1 MRISDW
7 SSDVC
12 SSDLDDL
19 EGRRALRSLE
29 ARVRETERR
38 CDTLIESSRDPI
50 AYVHQGM
57 HIRANSAY
65 LEMFGYESF
74 EDLEGMSLLDLVAPQ
89 HVEDFKQLLKDLAK
103 GEPPPARHDLEAR
116 DFEGNGFPAS
126 MEFASALYEGE
137 ACQQVIFRRQ
147 EQEVDPGLAQEL
159 EELRQRD
166 QVTGLL
172 NRPTFLHMLEDAVAD
187 AARSNV
193 QHGLLLLEPDH
204 YQRLLH
210 EIGLDAADTMLAAMA
225 ERLQAAIG
233 DDAIAARFS
242 EHSLAVLM
250 RGNDYAQTTALAE
263 RIREA
268 FSSHVFQIGNRSS
281 VITASI
287 GGVQIGEKIASVTQV
302 LAKANPGVQSSIG
315 VGGNRFEG
323 FDPSAAQRAAEE
335 PVRSETRE
343 GKGGDRTG

>member
-1 MRISDW
+1 
-7 SSDVC
+7 
-12 SSDLDDL
+12 
-19 EGRRALRSLE
+19 
-29 ARVRETERR
+29 
-38 CDTLIESSRDPI
+38 
-50 AYVHQGM
+50 M
-57 HIRANSAY
+57 HVRANNAY
-65 LEMFGYESF
+65 LELFGDESF
-74 EDLEGMSLLDLVAPQ
+74 EDLEGMSLRDLVAPQ
-89 HVEDFKQLLKDLAK
+89 HVEDFKQLLKDLGR
-103 GEPPPARHDLEAR
+103 GEPPPARYDLEAR

-233 DDAIAARFS
+233 DDAIAAPLSQPRPP
-242 EHSLAVLM
+242 HRL
-250 RGNDYAQTTALAE
+250 
-263 RIREA
+263 
-268 FSSHVFQIGNRSS
+268 
-281 VITASI
+281 
-287 GGVQIGEKIASVTQV
+287 
-302 LAKANPGVQSSIG
+302 
-315 VGGNRFEG
+315 
-323 FDPSAAQRAAEE
+323 
-335 PVRSETRE
+335 
-343 GKGGDRTG
+343 